1 MQNTIINRYNFGGI
15 LLGLCLAAGLIIS
28 AAQVT
33 RAWLHI
39 ADSQVISVT
48 GSARQD
54 VSSDNAIW
62 SANFSAE
69 GDNLVDAQ
77 QKLKTDAAKVEQ
89 FFKQRGVTNAE
100 ISAIAIK
107 RLKQASTSQFGDD
120 ENKKTVGYRLTQSL
134 RLESGNIQQVMDLQ
148 QQSVVLVG
156 DGVELDDAGIAFEY
170 TKTAEAKIDMLAA
183 ATKDARQRA
192 EKIALEGDR
201 KIRGL
206 RSAKMGVFQITQ
218 RNSNETSAEGIND
231 TTSRDKTVR
240 AVVTASFTM
249 E

>member
-1 MQNTIINRYNFGGI
+1 M
-15 LLGLCLAAGLIIS
+15 
-28 AAQVT
+28 
-33 RAWLHI
+33 
-39 ADSQVISVT
+39 
-48 GSARQD
+48 
-54 VSSDNAIW
+54 
-62 SANFSAE
+62 
-69 GDNLVDAQ
+69 
-77 QKLKTDAAKVEQ
+77 EQ